1 MYLSD
6 IRNSFF
12 YELNVKMLLY
22 DLKKKSKNAYL
33 LRKIYDGLMS

>member
-12 YELNVKMLLY
+12 LRIERENAFIR
-22 DLKKKSKNAYL
+22 LKKKSKNAYL